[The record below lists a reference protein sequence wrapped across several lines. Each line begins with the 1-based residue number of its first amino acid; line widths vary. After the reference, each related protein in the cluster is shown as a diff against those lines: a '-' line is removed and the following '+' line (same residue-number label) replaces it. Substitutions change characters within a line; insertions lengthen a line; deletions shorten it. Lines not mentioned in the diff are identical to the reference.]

1 MRNLTSAVAAFAF
14 IVAAISLAGPAA
26 AAKHKSHKP
35 ANPQY
40 LRAAGSP
47 PASQAGR

>member
-1 MRNLTSAVAAFAF
+1 MRILTSAVTAFAL

-26 AAKHKSHKP
+26 AAKHKGHKP
-35 ANPQY
+35 AGTQY

-47 PASQAGR
+47 PASQAGH